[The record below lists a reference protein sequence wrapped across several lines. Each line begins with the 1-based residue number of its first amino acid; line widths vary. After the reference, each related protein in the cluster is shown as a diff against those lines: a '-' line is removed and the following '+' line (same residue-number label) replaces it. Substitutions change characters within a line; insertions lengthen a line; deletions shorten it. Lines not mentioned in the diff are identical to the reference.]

1 MDNTIENGPF
11 VPTYRVDGIVK
22 TKLRDEWDND
32 EKKKVQ
38 LDWKAK
44 NIISAALEQD
54 QIRQI

>member
-38 LDWKAK
+38 LD
-44 NIISAALEQD
+44 
-54 QIRQI
+54 